1 MFLTAPIRKTL
12 LKHLAGWLVALL
24 ILAINV
30 YQSYD
35 PNEEVAR
42 LEPLLV
48 VLLLWVWIIAAS
60 YLSLFLHTYFFKR
73 GKYVLYGITFVAG
86 AVSVAMAFRFA
97 GEFMLD
103 TGFVQTA
110 ITDVISFS
118 FVMAL
123 ALGVRYAKRGI
134 IDQYRLQKTE
144 ALLLKSELE
153 TLKSQLSPHFLF
165 NTLNNIYGTNLADP
179 EKGSE
184 MILHLAE
191 LYRYFLDIQ
200 KKERVSLKEE
210 LAFIRHYVEL
220 EKLRLTENNHIYFR
234 SDITNPDTKIAPLLL
249 MPLIENAIK
258 YGCFPGGQSVV
269 DIEIVC
275 KDGVLSLSTRNSF
288 EPGRKVVSSG
298 NGLNNLSRRLS
309 ILYPDRFTLHSEPQ
323 DKMWLSK
330 LRITL

>member
-1 MFLTAPIRKTL
+1 MLHTAPISKTF
-12 LKHLAGWLVALL
+12 LKHLGGWLVALL
-24 ILAINV
+24 IIAFNV
-30 YQSYD
+30 NQSYD

-42 LEPLLV
+42 LEPLWV
-48 VLLLWVWIIAAS
+48 VLLLWLCIIAAS

-73 GKYVLYGITFVAG
+73 GKYVQYGITFVAG
-86 AVSVAMAFRFA
+86 AVSVAMVFRFT

-103 TGFVQTA
+103 TSFTQSF
-110 ITDVISFS
+110 INDVISFS
-118 FVMAL
+118 LVMAL

-165 NTLNNIYGTNLADP
+165 NTLNNIYGTNLSDP
-179 EKGSE
+179 DKGSE

-200 KKERVSLKEE
+200 KKEQVSLKEE

-220 EKLRLTENNHIYFR
+220 EKLRLTENNHIIFR
-234 SDITNPDTKIAPLLL
+234 SDIDDPEAKIAPLLL

-258 YGCFPGGQSVV
+258 YGSFPGGHSVV

-275 KDGVLSLSTRNSF
+275 KDRLLSLSTQNSF
-288 EPGRKVVSSG
+288 QPGRKVVSSG
-298 NGLNNLSRRLS
+298 NGLSNLRRRLS
-309 ILYPDRFTLHSEPQ
+309 ILYQERFTLESEPQ
-323 DKMWLSK
+323 DNIWFGN
-330 LRITL
+330 LRIPQ

>member
-1 MFLTAPIRKTL
+1 MLLTAPIRKTF

-24 ILAINV
+24 FLAFNV

-35 PNEEVAR
+35 PNEEAAW

-48 VLLLWVWIIAAS
+48 VLLLWVSIIAAS

-73 GKYVLYGITFVAG
+73 GKYVQYGITFIAG
-86 AVSVAMAFRFA
+86 AVSVAMVFRFA

-118 FVMAL
+118 LVMAL
-123 ALGVRYAKRGI
+123 ALGVHYAKRGI
-134 IDQYRLQKTE
+134 VDQYRLQKTE

-153 TLKSQLSPHFLF
+153 TLKTQLNPHFLF
-165 NTLNNIYGTNLADP
+165 NTLNNIYGTNLSDP

-210 LAFIRHYVEL
+210 LAFIYHYVEL
-220 EKLRLTENNHIYFR
+220 EKLRLTENNHIHFHT
-234 SDITNPDTKIAPLLL
+234 DIDNPKTTIAPLLL

-258 YGCFPGGQSVV
+258 YGCFPGARSEV
-269 DIEIVC
+269 DIQLRCEG
-275 KDGVLSLSTRNSF
+275 KSLHLSTKNSF
-288 EPGRKVVSSG
+288 KPGRKVVSSG
-298 NGLNNLSRRLS
+298 NGLSNLKRRLS
-309 ILYPDRFTLHSEPQ
+309 ILYPDRFTLQSEPS
-323 DKMWLSK
+323 DKVWVSN

>member
-1 MFLTAPIRKTL
+1 MLHTAPIRKTF
-12 LKHLAGWLVALL
+12 LKHLAGWLVLL
-24 ILAINV
+24 AFISIPV
-30 YQSYD
+30 YSSYD
-35 PNEEVAR
+35 PQEEVVG

-48 VLLLWVWIIAAS
+48 VLLLWVCIIAAS

-86 AVSVAMAFRFA
+86 AVSVAMVFCFA

-103 TGFVQTA
+103 TGFAQSF
-110 ITDVISFS
+110 INDMISFS
-118 FVMAL
+118 LVMAM
-123 ALGVRYAKRGI
+123 ALSVRYAKRGI

-191 LYRYFLDIQ
+191 LYRYFLEIQ
-200 KKERVSLKEE
+200 KKEQVSLKEE

-220 EKLRLTENNHIYFR
+220 EKLRLTENNHIHFR

-258 YGCFPGGQSVV
+258 YGCFPGGHSVV

-275 KDGVLSLSTRNSF
+275 KDRLLSLSTRNSF
-288 EPGRKVVSSG
+288 QLGRKVVSSG
-298 NGLNNLSRRLS
+298 NGLSNLRRRLS
-309 ILYPDRFTLHSEPQ
+309 ILYQERFTLESKSQ
-323 DKMWLSK
+323 DNIWFGN
-330 LRITL
+330 LRIPL